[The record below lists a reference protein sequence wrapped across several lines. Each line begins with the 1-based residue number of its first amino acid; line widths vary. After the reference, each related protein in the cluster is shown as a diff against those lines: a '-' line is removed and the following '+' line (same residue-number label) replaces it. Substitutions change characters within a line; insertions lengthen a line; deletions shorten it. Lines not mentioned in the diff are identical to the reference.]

1 MRLLLLLLPL
11 QSVVYLGVDHS
22 VRGSGGGGNRVRRT
36 YGQFAAR
43 HGQVSRSM
51 TRERQLGV
59 NHFLLPTET
68 QEMHL
73 KKIALQKKGEK
84 TTFPSIAGVGS
95 MVFCVCTYVYF
106 GRMRAAAT
114 AAAALNGL
122 YDTVVSTHTQKDC
135 VG

>member
-51 TRERQLGV
+51 TRQRQLGV

-73 KKIALQKKGEK
+73 KKIALQKKKEKK
-84 TTFPSIAGVGS
+84 TTFPSIARVGS

-106 GRMRAAAT
+106 ARMRA